1 MQPAQLTRASASGL
15 EAVDGRRSLSPEAI
29 LVECAE
35 RDFERG
41 LARMR
46 ARIREA
52 HGPVVGPTIDALV
65 VGAVAT
71 LRLRSRRR
79 DDARFLIELARRVQ
93 AGEDGER
100 VAAEHIDEVLRLR
113 DSMAAIARA
122 NDPDLHP
129 AKEIATALFAR
140 RLPDLARLASVQDA
154 VDYDDLVRK
163 AFPDRS
169 EVEAIVE
176 DNLRSA
182 ERIVSHLERHPHVL
196 RVPQSLAPRI
206 AHTAREFIVWKGA
219 DVRRGVD
226 EIYRGRC

>member
-1 MQPAQLTRASASGL
+1 MQPAQLARASASDP
-15 EAVDGRRSLSPEAI
+15 EVTEGRSGLSPEAI

-35 RDFERG
+35 RDLERG

-46 ARIREA
+46 ARIREV

-65 VGAVAT
+65 LGAVAT

-79 DDARFLIELARRVQ
+79 DDARFLIELARRVH

-100 VAAEHIDEVLRLR
+100 VAAEHIDDLLRLKG
-113 DSMAAIARA
+113 SMTAIARA
-122 NDPDLHP
+122 SDPDLQP
-129 AKEIATALFAR
+129 AREIATALFAR
-140 RLPDLARLASVQDA
+140 RLPDLARLASVQDPE
-154 VDYDDLVRK
+154 DYDDLVRK

-182 ERIVSHLERHPHVL
+182 ERIVSHLEKHPHVL

-206 AHTAREFIVWKGA
+206 AHTAREFLVWKGA
-219 DVRRGVD
+219 DVRRSVD